1 MRQML
6 LRNNIT
12 KTGDPTKRH
21 ALGRRSPSTRAD
33 DPTTEQVSSA
43 AASPAELPASATANP
58 TVENQP
64 ARVRLK
70 YRSGTG
76 KKAEQRRA
84 RKSGGSKTNVMRPP
98 MPLKEAV
105 AATALAVEE
114 EFSPYSE
121 NGRLAGL
128 GQPR

>member
-1 MRQML
+1 MPPPPIQ
-6 LRNNIT
+6 IWVIS
-12 KTGDPTKRH
+12 
-21 ALGRRSPSTRAD
+21 AAD

-70 YRSGTG
+70 YRSGIG